1 MPVAKAA
8 AAEATV
14 TAPKYPSGISVE
26 KTLEKIKLWGKGT
39 EEGGCTDLIWYL
51 GMGIMQCIV
60 QLRTCTFCVL
70 QVHAVRNY
78 WGSVVG
84 DFIGCPHHPM
94 NYETFSLYF
103 K

>member
-1 MPVAKAA
+1 MPVAKAT

-51 GMGIMQCIV
+51 GMGISALYSYVHVHFVYCRFMLCKIIGA
-60 QLRTCTFCVL
+60 QLL
-70 QVHAVRNY
+70 
-78 WGSVVG
+78 GIS
-84 DFIGCPHHPM
+84 
-94 NYETFSLYF
+94 
-103 K
+103 